1 MRRKRRRTGISAP
14 PHMPPHI
21 PAKAAAISMAVALL
35 SLAPLCLGQVQP
47 PVVGQT
53 GTTTRSIVGTVLNQA
68 GAPIPGAHVL
78 LKNGKSLQVRSFI
91 AQEDGKYH
99 FYGLSSDINYELR
112 AQANGMTSKT
122 KNISVFDSHKLIHID
137 LKVNKKKAES

>member
-1 MRRKRRRTGISAP
+1 MRRKRRRTGISAS

-35 SLAPLCLGQVQP
+35 CLAPLCLGQVQP
-47 PVVGQT
+47 PVAGQT